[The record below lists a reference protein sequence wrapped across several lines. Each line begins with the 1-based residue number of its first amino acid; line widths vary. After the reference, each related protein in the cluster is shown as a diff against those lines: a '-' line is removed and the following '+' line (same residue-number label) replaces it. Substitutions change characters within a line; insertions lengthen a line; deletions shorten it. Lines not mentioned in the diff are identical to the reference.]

1 MRTARPSTRCGLSVS
16 SASRGPRPMSR
27 TSTKV
32 ASKSRPAKRSR
43 RRSDRSQS
51 TLEIIERLL
60 GRPVSIS
67 VNGEQTQA
75 SALQAIMLQLVQR
88 VLAGSMR
95 ASRTYLQY
103 QEFAARRS
111 TKTTE
116 LQFDD
121 EQDGRA
127 AGIALKARS

>member
-1 MRTARPSTRCGLSVS
+1 MVR
-16 SASRGPRPMSR
+16 ASI
-27 TSTKV
+27 K
-32 ASKSRPAKRSR
+32 AESKPRPAKRLR
-43 RRSDRSQS
+43 RRLRRSQS
-51 TLEIIERLL
+51 TLEVVEALL
-60 GRPVSIS
+60 GRSVSIS

-75 SALQAIMLQLVQR
+75 SALQAIMLQLVQK
-88 VLAGSMR
+88 VLAGSTR

-121 EQDGRA
+121 DQDGRA
-127 AGIALKARS
+127 AGSGSRGDHE

>member
-1 MRTARPSTRCGLSVS
+1 
-16 SASRGPRPMSR
+16 MSR
-27 TSTKV
+27 TSTKA
-32 ASKSRPAKRSR
+32 ASKPRPAKRSR
-43 RRSDRSQS
+43 QRSDRSRS
-51 TLEIIERLL
+51 TLEIIEGLL

-75 SALQAIMLQLVQR
+75 SALQAIMLQLVQK

-127 AGIALKARS
+127 AEIALKARS

>member
-1 MRTARPSTRCGLSVS
+1 
-16 SASRGPRPMSR
+16 MSR
-27 TSTKV
+27 TSTKA
-32 ASKSRPAKRSR
+32 ASKPRPAKRSR

-75 SALQAIMLQLVQR
+75 SALQAIMLQLVQK
-88 VLAGSMR
+88 VLAGTR

-127 AGIALKARS
+127 AGIALKERP

>member
-1 MRTARPSTRCGLSVS
+1 
-16 SASRGPRPMSR
+16 MSR
-27 TSTKV
+27 TSTK
-32 ASKSRPAKRSR
+32 AGSKPRPAKRSGH
-43 RRSDRSQS
+43 RSDCSQS
-51 TLEIIERLL
+51 TLEIIEELL

-67 VNGEQTQA
+67 VNAEQTKA
-75 SALQAIMLQLVQR
+75 SALQAIMLQLVQK

-103 QEFAARRS
+103 HEFAARRS

>member
-1 MRTARPSTRCGLSVS
+1 
-16 SASRGPRPMSR
+16 MSR
-27 TSTKV
+27 TSTK
-32 ASKSRPAKRSR
+32 AGSKPRPAKRSR

-51 TLEIIERLL
+51 TLEIIEWLL

-67 VNGEQTQA
+67 VNAEQTKA
-75 SALQAIMLQLVQR
+75 SALQAIMLQLVQK

>member
-1 MRTARPSTRCGLSVS
+1 
-16 SASRGPRPMSR
+16 MSR
-27 TSTKV
+27 AATDAAKP
-32 ASKSRPAKRSR
+32 RRAKRPR
-43 RRSDRSQS
+43 RRSGRSQS
-51 TLEIIERLL
+51 TLEIIEGLL
-60 GRPVSIS
+60 SRAVPIS
-67 VNGEQTQA
+67 VNGEQTPA
-75 SALQAIMLQLVQR
+75 SALQAIMLQLVQK
-88 VLAGSMR
+88 VLAGSTR

-127 AGIALKARS
+127 AGIALKERP

>member
-1 MRTARPSTRCGLSVS
+1 MISEARTPMSPCTWLTLA
-16 SASRGPRPMSR
+16 RPMSR
-27 TSTKV
+27 TSTKA
-32 ASKSRPAKRSR
+32 ASKPRPAKRSR

-75 SALQAIMLQLVQR
+75 SALQAIMLQLVQK

-127 AGIALKARS
+127 AEIALKARS

>member
-1 MRTARPSTRCGLSVS
+1 
-16 SASRGPRPMSR
+16 MSR
-27 TSTKV
+27 TATDAAKP
-32 ASKSRPAKRSR
+32 RRAKRPR
-43 RRSDRSQS
+43 RRSGRSQS
-51 TLEIIERLL
+51 TLEIIEGLL
-60 GRPVSIS
+60 DRPVPIS

-75 SALQAIMLQLVQR
+75 SALQAIMLQLVQK
-88 VLAGSMR
+88 VLAGSTR

-103 QEFAARRS
+103 QFAARRS

-127 AGIALKARS
+127 AGIALKQRP